1 MPPVRPLMLPF
12 AAACALV
19 WIVSAAAP
27 PAAAQRP
34 STRAKR
40 PDSAAF
46 RYPTGL
52 VVGPDRTMY
61 VSSSGDSSIAIFSRS
76 AGAWPTRRI
85 GGPASRLVY
94 PQGVALD
101 SRGRIYVA
109 NGEHRT
115 HGYGSITVY
124 APGARGNV
132 APLRRIQGE
141 PATKLAQ
148 PRRIAVGRDGTMYV
162 VNRRGGL
169 LVFDA
174 QADGAAAPRVI
185 ADVTPSDVGL
195 AADGGLLVMEPDALT
210 IRRDTATIRRHVR
223 KRVEHV
229 MTETQK
235 RGLRMW
241 QEELEASQPLFDLGP
256 AGEVYVAE
264 SLLDEADTTG
274 FPPFPA
280 FKPLHTFIS
289 VYPNIEQMVP
299 VPARRIV
306 GPRAPHRNIIDIAV
320 AGDGS
325 LYVLFREQILV
336 YGPDADGE
344 VPPVRTIAGKRTGI
358 ANPTGLAV
366 DQRGRLYLSNDGGR
380 DANGVTIGSIYIFAP
395 DADGDAAPIDT
406 IAGTAT
412 RISRPNGVAVAD
424 DGSVYVVNGEATED
438 DLGSIAIFASSAAW
452 DTPPLRTILGTSAF
466 FVSPRGLALDPADTL
481 YVIGGESRFVGRQR
495 ISVYPPGAT
504 GTATPVR
511 ILEGRATRLESPA
524 ALAFDRQGRLYVS
537 DQRQASQGNVYGADR
552 GAVRVYRKGA
562 RGDEAPIRTIMGSY
576 TKLNAPGAIALD
588 RAGNVYVPN
597 RWGTGPGSVTVYGPA
612 DSGDVRP
619 RRMIAGEAT
628 GLDEPTAV
636 WLDRRD
642 TLYVLNGR
650 TVTVYPPG
658 ATGDVRPMRTVG
670 RAP

>member
-1 MPPVRPLMLPF
+1 MLPF
-12 AAACALV
+12 AAACTLV
-19 WIVSAAAP
+19 WMVTAAAP
-27 PAAAQRP
+27 QAAAQRP

-52 VVGPDRTMY
+52 LIGPDRTMY

-85 GGPASRLVY
+85 GGPASRLVR

-109 NGEHRT
+109 NGEHST

-124 APGARGNV
+124 APGATGNV
-132 APLRRIQGE
+132 APRKRIQGH
-141 PATKLAQ
+141 PATKLEQ
-148 PRRIAVGRDGTMYV
+148 PRRIAVGPDGMMYV
-162 VNRRGGL
+162 VNHRGGL

-195 AADGGLLVMEPDALT
+195 AADGGLLIMEPDALT
-210 IRRDTATIRRHVR
+210 IRRDTVSLRRRVR
-223 KRVEHV
+223 KQVEHV
-229 MTETQK
+229 MASTDK
-235 RGLRMW
+235 SGLGIW
-241 QEELEASQPLFDLGP
+241 EEQLEATQPHFDLGP
-256 AGEVYVAE
+256 AGELYVAE
-264 SLLDEADTTG
+264 SLRDEADTTG
-274 FPPFPA
+274 FPPFPG

-289 VYPNIEQMVP
+289 VYPDIEQMVP

-306 GPRAPHRNIIDIAV
+306 GPQAPHRNIIDIAV

-358 ANPTGLAV
+358 GNPTGLAV
-366 DQRGRLYLSNDGGR
+366 DRRGRLYLSNDGGR
-380 DANGVTIGSIYIFAP
+380 DANGVSVGSIFIFAP

-412 RISRPNGVAVAD
+412 RLSRPNGVAVAS
-424 DGSVYVVNGEATED
+424 DGSVYVANGSTSVD
-438 DLGSIAIFASSAAW
+438 DLGSIAVFANAAEW
-452 DTPPLRTILGTSAF
+452 NTPPLRTIFGTSAF

-495 ISVYPPGAT
+495 ISVYAPGAS

-537 DQRQASQGNVYGADR
+537 DQRQATPDNVYGADR

-562 RGDEAPIRTIMGSY
+562 LGDESPIRTIMGSY

-597 RWGTGPGSVTVYGPA
+597 RYGTGPGSITVYGPA

-619 RRMIAGEAT
+619 RRIIAGAAT

-642 TLYVLNGR
+642 TLYVLNSR

-658 ATGDVRPMRTVG
+658 ATGDVRPVRTVG